1 MSTQSDIWLVNNLQ
15 FVVATDRRE
24 ERVRETERREGERNR
39 EKRGVRET
47 ERREGE
53 RNREKRG

>member
-15 FVVATDRRE
+15 FVVATDTRE

-39 EKRGVRET
+39 EKRG
-47 ERREGE
+47 
-53 RNREKRG
+53 